1 MRKRVKD
8 KTVAKKKKKA
18 TDRTKSVSK
27 PSQQVSGFTSDDQR
41 FEELFSPS
49 RLRKTW
55 NQVRRELKDLD
66 LRDAV
71 DWLDW
76 ATLIEK
82 TLPIIREEVL
92 NGRYQPLP
100 PARYEL
106 GKSKG
111 SFRYMTTPNL
121 RDGLIYRHISDVAL
135 EGAAPYAIK
144 GAFFSRRHAVTPVGK
159 PHEQSRDPYDRFFQ
173 VWFRYNEYRTRTLLN
188 KPYEILVTSDI
199 TNYFDSIEHDLLLEY
214 LAPLGLP
221 RKAVALLGRLLE
233 ILKPT
238 AGHSPNPRV
247 GLPVDELDCSRQ
259 LAHIFLFE
267 HDRNVLSALG
277 TNAEERY
284 VRWMDDQNIGAKS
297 LTEARRI
304 VNHLTRSL
312 QMQRLTLHAGKTK
325 FLTPEEVMVEF
336 HLDVNT
342 YLTKWD
348 ERWSKKKY
356 LPVKSSRA
364 ELRALWQQAK
374 KHEGE
379 GHWDKLLKRFY
390 AYATASDTKLLE
402 RFAFDHLVDYPSIAP
417 RIFAY
422 FARRDRG
429 VALIKLFEKYV
440 TEDESLFEATEAAFF
455 DALLLGD
462 FSAKDETMALNL
474 VTRYLDGNLTSSS
487 GGDIGKASAILAYY
501 WLGGNIKRLA
511 AKLEKRGWSK
521 LSTKVARAFLA
532 TLAATASGEFA
543 KTAVKFVG
551 HPSDDVARITEF
563 IQAIRLGELVAMKF
577 PFAHLKSKWPLRGKY
592 YDTRAWLQLELLSL
606 SVGSGTATWIKN
618 ELAKFKKYAITH
630 QEQRVLARLKKR
642 LKQRTS
648 NRRKTVDRK
657 NK

>member
-1 MRKRVKD
+1 MKRVIEGKSA
-8 KTVAKKKKKA
+8 AKKKKGLIRKES
-18 TDRTKSVSK
+18 DSK
-27 PSQQVSGFTSDDQR
+27 CSQQPSGFTSDDQL

-71 DWLDW
+71 DWIDW

-82 TLPIIREEVL
+82 TLHRIREEIL
-92 NGRYQPLP
+92 DGRYQPLP

-111 SFRYMTTPNL
+111 SFRYMTIPNL
-121 RDGLIYRHISDVAL
+121 RDRLIYRHISDAAL
-135 EGAAPYAIK
+135 ERAAPYSIK

-159 PHEQSRDPYDRFFQ
+159 THEQSRDPYDRFFQ
-173 VWFRYNEYRTRTLLN
+173 VWFRYNEYRTRTLLSA
-188 KPYEILVTSDI
+188 PYEILVTSDI

-214 LAPLGLP
+214 LAPLDLP

-233 ILKPT
+233 MLKPT

-267 HDRNVLSALG
+267 HDMNVLQALG
-277 TNAEERY
+277 ANAEERY

-297 LTEARRI
+297 LTDARRI

-312 QMQRLTLHAGKTK
+312 QKQRLTLNAGKTK

-336 HLDVNT
+336 HLDANT

-348 ERWSKKKY
+348 ERWSRKKY
-356 LPVKSSRA
+356 LPKKSSRA
-364 ELRALWQQAK
+364 ELRAIWQQAS
-374 KHEGE
+374 KHRRE

-390 AYATASDTKLLE
+390 ACATVADTKLLE
-402 RFAFDHLVDYPSIAP
+402 GFAYDHLVNYPSIAP

-422 FARRDRG
+422 YARRGRG
-429 VALIKLFEKYV
+429 VALIELFEKYV
-440 TEDESLFEATEAAFF
+440 KDDESLFEATEAAFF

-462 FSAKDETMALNL
+462 FSARDEKMALDL
-474 VTRYLDGNLTSSS
+474 VTRYLDGSLAASS

-501 WLGGNIKRLA
+501 WLGGDIKCLA
-511 AKLEKRGWSK
+511 TKLEKKGWSK
-521 LSTKVARAFLA
+521 LSTQVARAFLA
-532 TLAATASGEFA
+532 ALAATSSREFA
-543 KTAVKFVG
+543 KTAIKFVG

-563 IQAIRLGELVAMKF
+563 IQAIHLGEILTLKF
-577 PFAHLKSKWPLRGKY
+577 PFAHLKRKWPLRGKH
-592 YDTRAWLQLELLSL
+592 YDTRAWLQLELLSF
-606 SVGSGTATWIKN
+606 SIDKGSMIWLKN
-618 ELAKFKKYAITH
+618 EVAKFKKYAVTR
-630 QEQRVLARLKKR
+630 QELRVLARLKKTI
-642 LKQRTS
+642 KKNS
-648 NRRKTVDRK
+648 KTVERSRK
-657 NK
+657 